1 MTTSVCR
8 TCADQGVVV
17 LPVFEG
23 TDMFPCYDCKL
34 GQWGEGFPGVS
45 VKRNKQ
51 KKWIIEPKEKKCS

>member
-1 MTTSVCR
+1 MTTPVCR

-17 LPVFEG
+17 LPVFQD

-34 GQWGEGFPGVS
+34 GQWAEGFPGVS

-51 KKWIIEPKEKKCS
+51 KAWIIQAKEQI